1 MKAAIAFGAIGL
13 GFTLL
18 VLSSVWTSLF
28 PGTSS
33 WTPEKSAR
41 SAEIKARL
49 SNLGPLVTNPS
60 RSMHAGQDAGT
71 LKAEFDALM
80 KEDAQLNA
88 EFESARDAPKTAT
101 KILKWSGI
109 GLAVVGLL
117 GYYAVKQTS

>member
-1 MKAAIAFGAIGL
+1 MKAIAFGALGL
-13 GFTLL
+13 GFALL
-18 VLSSVWTSLF
+18 ILSGLWTTLF

-49 SNLGPLVTNPS
+49 SNIGPLVMNPP

-71 LKAEFDALM
+71 LKAEFDAL
-80 KEDAQLNA
+80 KEEDAQLNA
-88 EFESARDAPKTAT
+88 EFESARDTPRTAS

-109 GLAVVGLL
+109 SLAVLGLVGF
-117 GYYAVKQTS
+117 YAAKQSE